1 MKKVLFLSF
10 SSMTISYPSFYF
22 NSLTLSTEIYLQI
35 SAEFCLGDMNLLSE
49 FKEFKN
55 SKISLEQKTFSKSPT
70 APDGEI
76 LENDKSKSVTDTSEI
91 KTISSVNLV
100 REWKKS
106 KTAEGKRRRSSGSG
120 RRKRY
125 DTDRV

>member
-1 MKKVLFLSF
+1 MKQVLFLSF
-10 SSMTISYPSFYF
+10 SSMTISYPSLYLC
-22 NSLTLSTEIYLQI
+22 NLLTISTEIYLLI
-35 SAEFCLGDMNLLSE
+35 SAEFRLEDMNLLSE
-49 FKEFKN
+49 N
-55 SKISLEQKTFSKSPT
+55 SKVSLEQKNFSKSPSV
-70 APDGEI
+70 PDGEI

>member
-1 MKKVLFLSF
+1 M
-10 SSMTISYPSFYF
+10 
-22 NSLTLSTEIYLQI
+22 YLQI
-35 SAEFCLGDMNLLSE
+35 SAEFRLGDMNLLSE
-49 FKEFKN
+49 D
-55 SKISLEQKTFSKSPT
+55 SKISLEQKNFSESPSV
-70 APDGEI
+70 PDGEI

-91 KTISSVNLV
+91 KTISSVNLA

-106 KTAEGKRRRSSGSG
+106 KTAEGKRRRSSGSS

>member
-1 MKKVLFLSF
+1 MIDVNVVDGIKKGLDFEV
-10 SSMTISYPSFYF
+10 ISG
-22 NSLTLSTEIYLQI
+22 QR
-35 SAEFCLGDMNLLSE
+35 
-49 FKEFKN
+49 
-55 SKISLEQKTFSKSPT
+55 T
-70 APDGEI
+70 APLTATVTDEGN
-76 LENDKSKSVTDTSEI
+76 LENDKSKCLGGTTGI

-106 KTAEGKRRRSSGSG
+106 KTVEAKRRGSSGSC

>member
-1 MKKVLFLSF
+1 MLFRQCHIVFYLIFLIDVNVVDGVKKGLEFEV
-10 SSMTISYPSFYF
+10 ISG
-22 NSLTLSTEIYLQI
+22 QR
-35 SAEFCLGDMNLLSE
+35 
-49 FKEFKN
+49 
-55 SKISLEQKTFSKSPT
+55 T
-70 APDGEI
+70 APLNATVTDEGN

>member
-1 MKKVLFLSF
+1 M
-10 SSMTISYPSFYF
+10 
-22 NSLTLSTEIYLQI
+22 YLQI
-35 SAEFCLGDMNLLSE
+35 SAEFRLGDMNLLSE
-49 FKEFKN
+49 D
-55 SKISLEQKTFSKSPT
+55 SKISLEQKSFSNV
-70 APDGEI
+70 PDGENS
-76 LENDKSKSVTDTSEI
+76 ENDKSKSVTDTSEI

>member
-10 SSMTISYPSFYF
+10 SSMTIL
-22 NSLTLSTEIYLQI
+22 LTLSTEIYPQF

-49 FKEFKN
+49 N

-70 APDGEI
+70 VPDGEI